1 MPFILLAIS
10 LRFGFFTM
18 PVSTG
23 QARFTASQLL
33 SCQ

>member
-1 MPFILLAIS
+1 MLLAIF

-23 QARFTASQLL
+23 QARLTASQLM